1 MTMQLSQTGG
11 SLREQPG
18 QSASRP
24 SCEIDT
30 SSSHPT
36 PQIKRRSIRCT
47 KNRYQENN
55 LFLIQQK
62 TCITFQYPVTRY
74 DTTSSLAESGQVDKQ
89 KAKNNSEKSST
100 GNPGSGS
107 AAAKTGTADLL
118 VLHEKVAKLCET
130 VGREWKC
137 TILSTP
143 MKGSYLLDSASYQHE
158 ESNGGAPNRP
168 SHDNQHSNHPS

>member
-1 MTMQLSQTGG
+1 M
-11 SLREQPG
+11 
-18 QSASRP
+18 
-24 SCEIDT
+24 
-30 SSSHPT
+30 
-36 PQIKRRSIRCT
+36 
-47 KNRYQENN
+47 
-55 LFLIQQK
+55 

-74 DTTSSLAESGQVDKQ
+74 DTTSSIAESGQVDKQ

-143 MKGSYLLDSASYQHE
+143 MKGSYLLDSASHQHQ

-168 SHDNQHSNHPS
+168 SHDNQHSNHPSSNEHDEWNRISRVIFSITITGPFQAVMSSKQSLIRKNPSQVNSL